1 LHSDQKDIVEA
12 ALAHIKKHTGTA
24 FDTVALEYMAISYM
38 GTGVTYGDITSHLN
52 AEYKK
57 AGETETFLKKITAI
71 IEKIIGDKVLV
82 LVGEVEDQE
91 AN

>member
-1 LHSDQKDIVEA
+1 MNNTAYKTFKLHSDQKDIVEA

-38 GTGVTYGDITSHLN
+38 GTGVTYGDI
-52 AEYKK
+52 
-57 AGETETFLKKITAI
+57 
-71 IEKIIGDKVLV
+71 